1 MGDGTGGLDRRKR
14 ARVAVHGDVTGR
26 INSVSAAPVLNLSE
40 TGALLEVASVLRP
53 GAIYMLRLP
62 VGPGHQLNLKC
73 RVVRSYVHGFQPK
86 RNGESIVQYQA
97 AVEFLDHSEQERQV
111 LREQIGQLKG
121 YLDVEF

>member
-1 MGDGTGGLDRRKR
+1 MEEDNGGRERRTR
-14 ARVAVHGDVTGR
+14 ARVAIHGEVTGR

-53 GAIYMLRLP
+53 GSIYVLRLP
-62 VGPGHQLNLKC
+62 VGTESQLNLKV
-73 RVVRSYVHGFQPK
+73 RVVRSYVHGFQHK
-86 RNGESIVQYQA
+86 RDGDSVVQYQA
-97 AVEFLDHSEQERQV
+97 AVEFLDSTEVERRV

>member
-1 MGDGTGGLDRRKR
+1 MAETDGRERRKR
-14 ARVAVHGDVTGR
+14 VRVEVEGDVLGR

-62 VGPGHQLNLKC
+62 LAPGRQLNLKS

-86 RNGESIVQYQA
+86 QGGESVVQYRA
-97 AVEFLDHSEQERQV
+97 AVEFLDHTDEDRTA
-111 LREQIGQLKG
+111 LREHIGQLKG